1 MNISVNPLDNAANDN
16 VALTLHKFGGS
27 SLANPECYQRVAK
40 LLLEHSE
47 SNDLVVVS
55 AAGKTTN
62 NLLALIDLARTNTDY
77 LSIFNQLSSF
87 QRELIEALLSYSQDI
102 LTLLN
107 DELEALDNWLRY
119 ESIDE
124 YTANSIVACGE
135 VWSSRLLAAV
145 LNEQGRQS
153 CAIDSRQFLVA
164 RGDISPNVDEDFSQQ
179 LFNELCDEQG
189 SEKLD
194 IQRVITGFIC
204 RDMEH
209 HTLTL
214 GRNGSDYSATLIA
227 QIAGAQTVNIWTD
240 VAGVF
245 STDPNVIKEAVL
257 IEQLSLIEAEEL
269 ARLGNP
275 VLHRRTL
282 QPLAKDNM
290 ALRVRSSF
298 TPDGAFTEIGRQL
311 GHVGD
316 CIVNGSQ
323 HINVYTFDIN
333 HQNRQMVDKLDV
345 GGFFP
350 LVLTEH
356 ANMFLLVMPKEL
368 ANSFEMY
375 LSDNIKGDYNCDSDS
390 GVISLL
396 DAGVSWY
403 RQLFSE
409 IFVEE
414 SKWPIVLSDNELSL
428 SVIVPVI
435 HVVELIGLL
444 HQKIY
449 QPAKL
454 SQAAQ

>member
-1 MNISVNPLDNAANDN
+1 MSLSVNQLNDTANDN
-16 VALTLHKFGGS
+16 AYLTLHKFGGS
-27 SLANPECYQRVAK
+27 SLANPECYLRVAK

-47 SNDLVVVS
+47 PADLVVVS

-62 NLLALIDLARTNTDY
+62 HLLALIELAKTDASFES
-77 LSIFNQLSSF
+77 LFTQLSSY
-87 QRELIEALLSYSQDI
+87 QRELIQELLSEPKQI
-102 LTLLN
+102 LALLN

-119 ESIDE
+119 ESIDQ
-124 YTANSIVACGE
+124 YTTNSIVACGE

-153 CAIDSRQFLVA
+153 CAIDSRKFLVA

-179 LFNELCDEQG
+179 LLKDLCCDMQNV
-189 SEKLD
+189 
-194 IQRVITGFIC
+194 QRVITGFIC

-245 STDPNVIKEAVL
+245 SADPNVIKEAVL

-298 TPDGAFTEIGRQL
+298 TPKGAFTEIGRQL

-323 HINVYTFDIN
+323 HVNVYTFDIN
-333 HQNRQMVDKLDV
+333 SKNRQVIERLDV
-345 GGFFP
+345 EGFFP

-356 ANMFLLVMPKEL
+356 NNLFLLVIPKEL
-368 ANSFEMY
+368 ANNFESY
-375 LSDNIKGDYNCDSDS
+375 LSKSIKGNYNCDSNS

-396 DAGVSWY
+396 DAGVSWH
-403 RQLFSE
+403 RELFSE

-414 SKWPIVLSDNELSL
+414 SDWPIVLSDNELSL
-428 SVIVPVI
+428 SVIIPAVNVI
-435 HVVELIGLL
+435 TLTSLL

-449 QPAKL
+449 QPTKL
-454 SQAAQ
+454 SKIV